1 VSEDNVIHVRFGP
14 GGGRRVE
21 PEARQE
27 PPPRARRA
35 PESVPPPAFGR
46 ESIAEPYGELFKAKE
61 VARLFDIPLGRL
73 RYWSRSGFL
82 APSGQVGR
90 RRFYTFQDLIGIR
103 AAKELLDRGVA
114 LPTVRRSLENLQRT
128 LPHVTRPLNEL
139 RVRSEGQAVV
149 VQDADRAYDAETG
162 QLRLDFEVRS
172 IRDDVVRVLRPR
184 AVDPEKRQRAYELY
198 LEGCRLDE
206 DDATYER
213 AERCY
218 REAIE
223 LDPSLA
229 NALTNLGN
237 LRFRQGDAKGAA
249 RFYERALS
257 IDSEQPEALYNL
269 GFLAFER
276 GDTKSAASLFERA
289 IVHDPGFADAHFNL
303 AMAYEELG
311 RSADA
316 QPHWRT
322 YLDLD
327 PTGSW
332 AEIARKYLAGRW
344 RE

>member
-1 VSEDNVIHVRFGP
+1 MSEDNVIHVRFGP

-21 PEARQE
+21 PARPAE
-27 PPPRARRA
+27 PPPPPRGAK
-35 PESVPPPAFGR
+35 ESAPPPAFGR
-46 ESIAEPYGELFKAKE
+46 ASIAEPYGELFKAKE
-61 VARLFDIPLGRL
+61 VARLFDVPLGRL

-82 APSGQVGR
+82 EPSGRVGR

-114 LPTVRRSLENLQRT
+114 LPTVRRSLQNLQRT

-139 RVRSEGQAVV
+139 RVRSEGQAVI
-149 VQDADRAYDAETG
+149 VQDTDRAYDAETG

-206 DDATYER
+206 DDATFER

-218 REAIE
+218 RQAIE

-237 LRFRQGDAKGAA
+237 LRFRQGDANGAA
-249 RFYERALS
+249 RFYERALA
-257 IDSEQPEALYNL
+257 IDAEQPEALYNL

-311 RSADA
+311 RSRDA
-316 QPHWRT
+316 RPHWRT

-327 PTGSW
+327 PSGSW

-344 RE
+344 RD